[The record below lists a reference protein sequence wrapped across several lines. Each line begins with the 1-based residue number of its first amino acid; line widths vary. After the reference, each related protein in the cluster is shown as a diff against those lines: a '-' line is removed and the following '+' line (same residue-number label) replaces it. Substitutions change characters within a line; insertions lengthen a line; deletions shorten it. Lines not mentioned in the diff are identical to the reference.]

1 MLPVVIFS
9 EIDEAI
15 PCLQKA
21 KMTGDWSAS
30 LTIWH
35 SEGCQLLHGLKI
47 FNYDKNICIIK
58 NILWTLLVFT
68 EGKWSDQIALEKLP
82 TYNRRVFWIKINDSI
97 KCKQFT

>member
-1 MLPVVIFS
+1 
-9 EIDEAI
+9 
-15 PCLQKA
+15 
-21 KMTGDWSAS
+21 MTGDWSAS

-58 NILWTLLVFT
+58 NILWTLLVFK